1 MPIRLTTAGGAV
13 RVPPVAHYHLLRI
26 IREAVHNAVEHS
38 GGTAVD
44 VRLAEERGL
53 VVATVAD
60 DGTGFDLATREQAIG
75 HFGIRGMQ
83 ERARRIGGT
92 LAIESRPGDGTRVT
106 VTVPVAQAD
115 AAGGRA
121 AAIGRSASVPR
132 LGVSS

>member
-1 MPIRLTTAGGAV
+1 VPIRVTTAGGPV
-13 RVPPVAHYHLLRI
+13 RVPPVARYHLLRI

-44 VRLAEERGL
+44 VRLTEERGL

-60 DGTGFDLATREQAIG
+60 DGTGFDLATRERASG

-106 VTVPVAQAD
+106 VTVPVARAD
-115 AAGGRA
+115 AAGGPA